1 MALWFGSHAGRFPSR
16 HLEVAAPIHL
26 AHPIHL
32 AQLRIPENRLLTAG
46 PAAALAAGKA
56 TTGGL

>member
-26 AHPIHL
+26 A
-32 AQLRIPENRLLTAG
+32 QLSIPENRLLTAG